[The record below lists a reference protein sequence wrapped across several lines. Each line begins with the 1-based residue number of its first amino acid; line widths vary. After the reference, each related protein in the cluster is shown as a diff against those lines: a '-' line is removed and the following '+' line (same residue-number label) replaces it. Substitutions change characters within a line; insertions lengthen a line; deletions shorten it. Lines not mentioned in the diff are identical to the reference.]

1 MCLGAIVHA
10 RVGLLAYGA
19 PDPRTGAVDSQLCGP
34 DLPFFNHRFDVVA
47 GVLAEECGTLLR
59 NFFRSRRGRQKT

>member
-10 RVGLLAYGA
+10 RVSRLVYGA
-19 PDPRTGAVDSQLCGP
+19 TDPRTGAVESQLSGP
-34 DLPFFNHRFDVVA
+34 DLPFLNHRFDVVS

-59 NFFRSRRGRQKT
+59 EFFRSRRGRLKT